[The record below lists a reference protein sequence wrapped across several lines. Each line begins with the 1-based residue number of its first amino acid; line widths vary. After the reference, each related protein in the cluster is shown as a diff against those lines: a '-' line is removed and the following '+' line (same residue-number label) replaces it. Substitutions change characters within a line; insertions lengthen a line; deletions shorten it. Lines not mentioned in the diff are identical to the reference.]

1 MSTVTIRNAITDAR
15 QVLEIQPD
23 QTVRQ
28 AVEKSGFIAAGNPFA
43 VRDKVGNV
51 VDDEQVAD
59 HKDTVLTVGLPD
71 DQIEGGKD
79 SRPQTLG

>member
-1 MSTVTIRNAITDAR
+1 MSAVTIRNAITDAR

-28 AVEKSGFIAAGNPFA
+28 AVERSGFIAAGNPFA
-43 VRDKVGNV
+43 VRDKLGNV
-51 VDDEQVAD
+51 VDNDKIAD
-59 HKDTVLTVGLPD
+59 HRDTVLTVGLPD

-79 SRPQTLG
+79 SRPENLC